1 MLELPLVRKLE
12 LLCAAGLRFDSSVG
26 VSMLELPLVRKLE
39 LLCATGLPLDCSE
52 GVSMFELPLVRKL
65 ELVCATGLR
74 FDSRVGNVGA
84 GCFLEGTDGTVG
96 IDNDN
101 SADTSF
107 SL

>member
-1 MLELPLVRKLE
+1 
-12 LLCAAGLRFDSSVG
+12 
-26 VSMLELPLVRKLE
+26 MLELPLVRKLE

-52 GVSMFELPLVRKL
+52 GVSMLELPLVRKL

-74 FDSRVGNVGA
+74 FDSSVGNVGA

-96 IDNDN
+96 IDNVN